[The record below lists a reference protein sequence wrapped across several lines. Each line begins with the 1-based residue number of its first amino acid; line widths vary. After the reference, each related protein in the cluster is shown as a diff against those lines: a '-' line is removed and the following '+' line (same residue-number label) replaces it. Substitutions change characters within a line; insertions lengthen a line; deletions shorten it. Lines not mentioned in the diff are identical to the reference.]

1 MYRYKRRYTGPVQ
14 AVIMDLAG
22 TCVDFGS
29 LAPIQAFQALF
40 AEEGVPISITEARAP
55 MGKEKREHIEALLA
69 MPRIAQEWLAVKGAK
84 ATDSDVDRL
93 YHAFVVHQVTA
104 IADNHQLISGIDLV
118 MEYCDDMGI
127 LIGVNTGY
135 SREMIQ
141 GLLPAMAAQG
151 FTPDSVV
158 CASDVPAG
166 RPYPWMCLTNAQ
178 ALEVSCVQACVK
190 VDDTAVG
197 IEEGLNAGMWTVA
210 VAVSGNQT
218 GYSEAQWLALSEEER
233 DVQAIVAHQALA
245 SSGAHYVI
253 DSIAELPEVLDD
265 ITLRLAN
272 EERP

>member
-40 AEEGVPISITEARAP
+40 AEEGVPISVAEARAP

-69 MPRIAQEWLAVKGAK
+69 MPRIAQEWLAVKGSK
-84 ATDSDVDRL
+84 ASDADVDRL
-93 YHAFVVHQVTA
+93 YYAFVVHQIAA

-118 MEYCDDMGI
+118 MEYCDEMGI

-141 GLLPAMAAQG
+141 GLLPAMAEQG

>member
-40 AEEGVPISITEARAP
+40 AEEGVPISVAEARAP

-69 MPRIAQEWLAVKGAK
+69 MPRIAQEWLAVKGSK
-84 ATDSDVDRL
+84 ATDADVDRL
-93 YHAFVVHQVTA
+93 YYAFVEHQIAA
-104 IADNHQLISGIDLV
+104 IADNHQLIPGIDLV

-141 GLLPAMAAQG
+141 GLLPAMAEQG

>member
-69 MPRIAQEWLAVKGAK
+69 MPRIAQEWLAVKGTK
-84 ATDSDVDRL
+84 ATDEDIDRL
-93 YHAFVVHQVTA
+93 YHAFVVHQVAA

-141 GLLPAMAAQG
+141 GLLPAMAEQG

>member
-69 MPRIAQEWLAVKGAK
+69 MPRITQEWLAVKGTK
-84 ATDSDVDRL
+84 ATDEDIDRL
-93 YHAFVVHQVTA
+93 YHAFVVHQVAA

-141 GLLPAMAAQG
+141 GLLPAMAEQG